1 MVVGGGFVDVLRL
14 GEGVRS
20 GTVGGVAQDGLRLLS
35 VAAPAFRGL
44 RLSAGVLPR
53 LIGPVTETAATANLD
68 ACAWVA
74 AVNALRMTGARHFAT
89 IAQMLDAAG
98 IGFAEAGQGVRSL
111 RPLVQPMARLGARPV
126 LVPGATSLGELRT
139 LLETQPQ
146 RGVAI
151 FGVGWSN
158 AATGRSAGH
167 MMVAFLEGG
176 ELRILDRTGRVV
188 RTLEE
193 LESVSPRYQ
202 GIGSTPDAVN
212 YMGPAAIGPPGTLPN
227 LGWDPEVM
235 VIPNSVPLPSLPRVG
250 TILNQVGFEA
260 QTVMLMTRDQAD
272 ARLRTL
278 RRRRSAIRL
287 GPATPLERPMERP
300 VNLRVGLRRDGE
312 SPF

>member
-1 MVVGGGFVDVLRL
+1 
-14 GEGVRS
+14 
-20 GTVGGVAQDGLRLLS
+20 VGGVAQDGLRLLS

-44 RLSAGVLPR
+44 RLSVGVLPR
-53 LIGPVTETAATANLD
+53 LIGPVSETAATANAD

-74 AVNALRMTGARHFAT
+74 AVNALRMTGARHFAS

-98 IGFAEAGQGVRSL
+98 IGFTEAGQGVRSL
-111 RPLVQPMARLGARPV
+111 RPLVQPMSRLGARPV

-158 AATGRSAGH
+158 PTTGRSAGH

-188 RTLEE
+188 RSLDE
-193 LESVSPRYQ
+193 LESVGYS
-202 GIGSTPDAVN
+202 GISSTPN
-212 YMGPAAIGPPGTLPN
+212 AINNLAEAFESPGTVTN
-227 LGWDPEVM
+227 LGWDPHVM

-278 RRRRSAIRL
+278 QRRRSAIRL
-287 GPATPLERPMERP
+287 GPATPLERPL
-300 VNLRVGLRRDGE
+300 NQRVGLRRDGE